1 MSARRFAATAGGGGA
16 AAQAGVRASGARG
29 VLHRLF
35 PERLRAIFWKEFI
48 QMRRDKTT
56 LRMMLGVPVMQLILF
71 GYAITTDVRNLP
83 TVVFDQSRSQESRL
97 LIDRLVATGNFRLGA
112 EARSYSDAL
121 ARVNNGRARAAFV
134 IPPGYARDLKRGRPT
149 AVQVL
154 VDATDPTASQ
164 SAIGAAQLVGQRTN
178 LELLSARAGGI
189 RETPPV
195 DVRVRPLYNPGLK
208 QALFMVPGIIG
219 ALLSNMLI
227 ITTAMAVV
235 REREGGTLEQLIV
248 TPLNRWQIM
257 LGKITPYLL
266 VGYVQMTTVLI
277 AGSLLFHVP
286 IRGSLL
292 LVYFI
297 SFLFITANLGLGLFF
312 STLAR
317 TQAQAMQSSMFVLLP
332 NIMLSGFMFPRE
344 AMPEFARD
352 LGFIIP
358 LTYYLQAL
366 RGVILKGV
374 GLEALWPQ
382 TLALA
387 GFAVLL
393 FALSVQRF
401 SKQLE

>member
-1 MSARRFAATAGGGGA
+1 MNTATAA
-16 AAQAGVRASGARG
+16 LPAGFLAR
-29 VLHRLF
+29 HF

-71 GYAITTDVRNLP
+71 GYAINTDVRHLP
-83 TVVFDQSRSQESRL
+83 TTVFDQSRTQQSRAL
-97 LIDRLVATGNFRLGA
+97 VDRLAATGNFRIGA
-112 EARSYSDAL
+112 PAVSYADAIARIDQ
-121 ARVNNGRARAAFV
+121 GRARAAIV
-134 IPPGYARDLKRGRPT
+134 IPPDYAQSLKRGRPT

-178 LELLSARAGGI
+178 VEILRARAGL
-189 RETPPV
+189 TSNVPPV
-195 DVRVRPLYNPGLK
+195 DVRMRPLYNPALK

-227 ITTAMAVV
+227 ITTAIAVV
-235 REREGGTLEQLIV
+235 REREAGTLEQLIV

-257 LGKITPYLL
+257 TGKIAPYLL

-277 AGSLLFHVP
+277 AGSLMFHVP

-292 LVYFI
+292 LIYAV
-297 SFLFITANLGLGLFF
+297 SLLFITASLSLGLLF

-317 TQAQAMQSSMFVLLP
+317 TQAQAIQASFFVLLP

-344 AMPEFARD
+344 AMPAFAKA
-352 LGFIIP
+352 LGLFIP
-358 LTYYLQAL
+358 LTYYLQTL
-366 RGVILKGV
+366 RGIILKGV
-374 GLEALWPQ
+374 GIEAVWPQ
-382 TLALA
+382 TLALGA
-387 GFAVLL
+387 FAAVL
-393 FALSVQRF
+393 FMLSVQRF
-401 SKQLE
+401 HKQLE

>member
-1 MSARRFAATAGGGGA
+1 MRMRKLAAATGGGA
-16 AAQAGVRASGARG
+16 AARVPAGGLRG
-29 VLHRLF
+29 VLERMF

-48 QMRRDKTT
+48 QMRRDKAT

-97 LIDRLVATGNFRLGA
+97 LIDRLVATGNFKLGA
-112 EARSYSDAL
+112 EARTYSDAI
-121 ARVNNGRARAAFV
+121 ARVNAGRARAAFV
-134 IPPGYARDLKRGRPT
+134 IPPDYARDLKRGRPT

-164 SAIGAAQLVGQRTN
+164 SAIGAAQLIGQRTN
-178 LELLSARAGGI
+178 VELLSARTGGLL
-189 RETPPV
+189 ETPPV
-195 DVRVRPLYNPGLK
+195 EIRVRPLYNPGLK

-277 AGSLLFHVP
+277 AGSLLFQVP
-286 IRGSLL
+286 IRGSLSMLAL
-292 LVYFI
+292 L
-297 SFLFITANLGLGLFF
+297 STLFIAANLSIGYTF
-312 STLAR
+312 STIAQNQL
-317 TQAQAMQSSMFVLLP
+317 QAMQMSMMFFLP
-332 NIMLSGFMFPRE
+332 NILLSGFMFPFAGMPVWAQWIGE
-344 AMPEFARD
+344 A
-352 LGFIIP
+352 LP
-358 LTYYLQAL
+358 LTHYIRIVRA
-366 RGVILKGV
+366 IMLKGAS
-374 GLEALWPQ
+374 LENLQYDAIALCVLVLVAMSIAVTRFRR
-382 TLALA
+382 TLD
-387 GFAVLL
+387 
-393 FALSVQRF
+393 
-401 SKQLE
+401 